1 METKEIKKLDQLN
14 SVDVFFFWV
23 ARTLGLNDLA
33 IKSITRNQSSKLGFL
48 FLSIF
53 LAWVVGNYTSH
64 AVFTVLL
71 LFLALIYKTAIQFEN
86 SDYDDLLSQYKATQK
101 VEENTNQWSF
111 QKMKPRLKWY
121 GLFFMIMFIISIWQT
136 QTAGITFT
144 FNIVLGLGF
153 GCFIATIVTILLS
166 EYTIGGLH
174 RNRKLHFVLIG
185 GLIAYSFARYI
196 FDFVG

>member
-101 VEENTNQWSF
+101 GEENSNQWRF
-111 QKMKPRLKWY
+111 QKMKSRLKWY
-121 GLFFMIMFIISIWQT
+121 GLFFMIMFIISLWQT
-136 QTAGITFT
+136 QMANIAFT
-144 FNIVLGLGF
+144 LNVVLALLF
-153 GCFIATIVTILLS
+153 GCAVATVVATALS
-166 EYTIGGLH
+166 EYTLGGLH

-185 GLIAYSFARYI
+185 VLVAYSFARYI
-196 FDFVG
+196 FDYIG